1 MLSNSQIKTLD
12 NLDHCIFDLMSKEHT
27 GHDYYHVKRV
37 VNLTSRLICN
47 TDNEFVIK
55 AIAYLHDVYD
65 DKVSKTSDLGSD
77 LKKLI
82 ETWCLDFEGYENEII
97 QGVSQIGYKGGFGIK
112 HKIRPAQIV
121 SDADYLDSM
130 GAIGIARTFYYAGS
144 KGSNLYNPNLE
155 RISIDSLDTYR
166 NAERNAIDHFDEK
179 LLKLYD
185 SLETEK
191 ARAIGK
197 VRHQR
202 LKDYYR
208 NFYDE
213 MNESDM

>member
-1 MLSNSQIKTLD
+1 M
-12 NLDHCIFDLMSKEHT
+12 
-27 GHDYYHVKRV
+27 
-37 VNLTSRLICN
+37 
-47 TDNEFVIK
+47 
-55 AIAYLHDVYD
+55 
-65 DKVSKTSDLGSD
+65 
-77 LKKLI
+77 
-82 ETWCLDFEGYENEII
+82 
-97 QGVSQIGYKGGFGIK
+97 
-112 HKIRPAQIV
+112 
-121 SDADYLDSM
+121 
-130 GAIGIARTFYYAGS
+130 
-144 KGSNLYNPNLE
+144 E

-202 LKDYYR
+202 LMDYYR